1 MLRAWAADLHI
12 HTFLSPCAS
21 RDMSPGA
28 VVRRCREV
36 GLDVV
41 AITDHNSGGNVARAM
56 AEAASGPTPGPVV
69 IAGMEVCT
77 SEELHML
84 TLLPDP
90 SRAAQWEVV
99 VRRALTFGE
108 NVPEIF
114 GEQWV
119 QDASTGAISSD
130 PALLAAPTRLP
141 LADVV
146 SQVRA
151 LGGVCIPSHVDR
163 AAFSILGQLGF
174 IPEGLDIAGLEIS
187 RAVTREE
194 ALLRMPHIAHYGL
207 ISSSDAHSPGEIGL
221 GCSLLWL
228 EEPTVAEIMLAL
240 RGALGRRVEIE

>member
-36 GLDVV
+36 GLDIV
-41 AITDHNSGGNVARAM
+41 AITDHNTAGNVACAM
-56 AEAASGPTPGPVV
+56 AEAASGPTTGPVV
-69 IAGMEVCT
+69 IPGMEVCT
-77 SEELHML
+77 SEELHVL
-84 TLLPDP
+84 ALLPDLA
-90 SRAAQWEVV
+90 RAARWEAV
-99 VRRALTFGE
+99 VRGALAPGE
-108 NVPEIF
+108 NVPEVF

-130 PALLAAPTRLP
+130 TGFLAAPTRLP

-174 IPEGLDIAGLEIS
+174 VPEGPDIAGLEIS
-187 RAVTREE
+187 RAISREE
-194 ALLRMPHIAHYGL
+194 ALLRLPHIAGYGL
-207 ISSSDAHSPGEIGL
+207 VSSSDAHSLNEIGL
-221 GCSLLWL
+221 GCSLLWI
-228 EEPTVAEIMLAL
+228 EEPTVTEIILAL
-240 RGALGRRVEIE
+240 RGARGRRVEIE